1 MVRDIDIAIV
11 IGANYG
17 DEGKGKMTDY
27 LASQAIVQ
35 NKKTIVVCSNGGAQR
50 GHTVQLD
57 NGYRHIFHHLGSG
70 TLAGADTYLP
80 QTFIVNP
87 MIFMKEYNEL
97 LNSPLGRDTSLWPKI
112 FVNPD
117 CLISTPFDMMNNQII
132 EENRT
137 HRHGSCGVGIWET
150 ILRQGATFYEMSQM
164 TDEEMFNYLK
174 WVRDTYSSKRLL
186 DKKIKAIL
194 SNKWKDI
201 YYNDQLIRN
210 YIEDFRMFCLITH
223 CSSDDILTGYDK
235 IIFENGQGLLID
247 YDSDPVYSTPSHTGL
262 EIPLKMIDIL
272 KLRLKLHKD
281 IKIPAVEIYY
291 ITRSYYT
298 RHGMGN
304 LMYECDAKDIS
315 ELNLNTETNQFNTNQ
330 GIFRYG
336 KLYYD
341 GLIERLK
348 HYTDSKNKI
357 SDLIKDYSY
366 TTSLVITHCDECLP
380 PRLVNNELR
389 NKGFLE
395 VYKTFGPRRNDKIIK
410 ELLW

>member
-1 MVRDIDIAIV
+1 MVKDIDIAIV

-27 LASQAIVQ
+27 LASQDIAQ

-80 QTFIVNP
+80 QSFIVNP
-87 MIFMKEYNEL
+87 IIFMKEYNEL
-97 LNSPLGRDTSLWPKI
+97 LNSPLDRDTNLWPKI

-117 CLISTPFDMMNNQII
+117 CLISTPFDMINNQII

-150 ILRQGATFYEMSQM
+150 ILRRGATLYEMSQM

-174 WVRDTYSSKRLL
+174 WVRVTYSSKRLN
-186 DKKIKAIL
+186 DKK
-194 SNKWKDI
+194 NKVIPNQWKDI
-201 YYNDQLIRN
+201 YFNDQLIYN
-210 YIEDFRMFCLITH
+210 YIRDFKSFCKIIYY
-223 CSSDDILTGYDK
+223 SSDNILTQYNK

-247 YDSDPVYSTPSHTGL
+247 CDSDPVYSTPSHTGL
-262 EIPLKMIDIL
+262 EIPLKMINI
-272 KLRLKLHKD
+272 LKLHKD
-281 IKIPAVEIYY
+281 INIHAVEIYY

-315 ELNLNTETNQFNTNQ
+315 ELNLNTETNQFNKNQ

-341 GLIERLK
+341 ELIERLN
-348 HYTDSKNKI
+348 HYTDSKNKN
-357 SDLIKDYSY
+357 SY
-366 TTSLVITHCDECLP
+366 TMNLVITHCDECLP
-380 PRLVNNELR
+380 PRLVISNELK

-395 VYKTFGPRRNDKIIK
+395 VYKTFGPKRNDKIIK
-410 ELLW
+410 EM

>member
-1 MVRDIDIAIV
+1 MVKDIDVTII

-17 DEGKGKMTDY
+17 DEGKGRMTDY
-27 LASQAIVQ
+27 FASQAIAEH
-35 NKKTIVVCSNGGAQR
+35 KKTIVVCSNGGAQR

-70 TLAGADTYLP
+70 TIAGADTYLP
-80 QTFIVNP
+80 QSFIVNP

-97 LNSPLGRDTSLWPKI
+97 LNSPLGKDTSLWPKI

-117 CLISTPFDMMNNQII
+117 CLISTPFDMINNQII
-132 EENRT
+132 EEHRT

-150 ILRQGATFYEMSQM
+150 ILRQGARLYEMSQM

-174 WVRDTYSSKRLL
+174 WVRDTYSPKRLN
-186 DKKIKAIL
+186 DKKIKAI
-194 SNKWKDI
+194 SNQWKDI
-201 YYNDQLIRN
+201 YFNDQLIRN
-210 YIEDFRMFCLITH
+210 YIQDFKSFCKIIHYNPGSML
-223 CSSDDILTGYDK
+223 CEYDK

-247 YDSDPVYSTPSHTGL
+247 EEKDPVYSTPSHTGL
-262 EIPLKMIDIL
+262 NWPLYILNNLLSIYIDI
-272 KLRLKLHKD
+272 KFN
-281 IKIPAVEIYY
+281 IEICY

-315 ELNLNTETNQFNTNQ
+315 GLNLNTETNQFNKNQ

-341 GLIERLK
+341 ELIERLK
-348 HYTDSKNKI
+348 HHTDNSGIN
-357 SDLIKDYSY
+357 SHLIKNYCY
-366 TTSLVITHCDECLP
+366 TNNLVITHCDECLP
-380 PRLVNNELR
+380 PELVNTELR
-389 NKGFLE
+389 SKEFLK
-395 VYKTFGPRRNDKIIK
+395 VYKIFSPRRNDKIIK
-410 ELLW
+410 ELL